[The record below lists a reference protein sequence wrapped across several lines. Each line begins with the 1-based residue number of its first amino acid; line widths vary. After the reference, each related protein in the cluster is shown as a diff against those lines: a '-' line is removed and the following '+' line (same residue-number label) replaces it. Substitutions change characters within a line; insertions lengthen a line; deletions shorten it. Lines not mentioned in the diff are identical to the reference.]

1 MEVFVQS
8 FPVPGNKR
16 RISTSGGNSPIW
28 RQDGREVYF
37 VTEDHT
43 LMAVSVTPR
52 GAESLDFSP
61 PSRLFQA
68 EYITGGGRPPW
79 APSVDG
85 QRFLVL
91 VPVERDQ
98 PQGINLLHNWRP

>member
-1 MEVFVQS
+1 M
-8 FPVPGNKR
+8 
-16 RISTSGGNSPIW
+16 W
-28 RQDGREVYF
+28 RQDGRELYF

-52 GAESLDFSP
+52 SAGSLEFSS

-68 EYITGGGRPPW
+68 EHITGGARPTY

-91 VPVERDQ
+91 VPVEHDR
-98 PQGINLLHNWRP
+98 PQGINLIHNWRP